1 MHKYTPALISHFN
14 RSHSCSEHQMKNL
27 QELET
32 SCHSCRSGSG
42 SISTL
47 SVLLNLHQEIKRE
60 TEGRIHLTNFQTLHW
75 EDVNTSSKLHRS
87 VLVSLPAGNVCKKKN
102 CHSQWILAVDPCRQN
117 PQGIQLPKI
126 QSIRIT

>member
-14 RSHSCSEHQMKNL
+14 RSHSCSEHQMKSL

-42 SISTL
+42 SISTI
-47 SVLLNLHQEIKRE
+47 SMLLNLHQEIERE
-60 TEGRIHLTNFQTLHW
+60 TEGCIHLTNFQTLHW

-87 VLVSLPAGNVCKKKN
+87 VLVSLSLLEMCARRKIATVNG
-102 CHSQWILAVDPCRQN
+102 SLQWILADRTPRGSSC
-117 PQGIQLPKI
+117 LKY
-126 QSIRIT
+126 SASE